1 MPKAE
6 LYKISVVE
14 GKVLV
19 RVPPQLV
26 GAQTASLDDI
36 QADLHLMDVDYVP
49 EKLLE
54 IYEKTTGDFDYL
66 CDEQTKDFTLQI
78 ELTKDESAVFLN
90 IVPPTVEEVPLTE
103 ERIYAALKEKDI
115 YQGILD
121 ENIKKMISEKIYFEP
136 TMVACGR
143 IPVNGKDG
151 YAEVLFLPESD
162 RPPAGTQF
170 NLREI
175 PMLQEVK
182 VGDELIKMFAA
193 TAGEDGFTITGK
205 VIGASAGKEYKIFP
219 GRNTRFNEER
229 THIIATHDGALCQL
243 GDYLSVEE
251 VKVVDKVDASTG
263 HVRFDGVI
271 KVRGNISD
279 RYSVEGVRID
289 VAGTVGKS
297 RLRSI
302 GDIRVAQGIMGSM
315 VQAGGSVIAQTI
327 TDAQINAAENVIVY
341 DYVINSKVNAGNNL
355 DIPTQHGYADGGT
368 LQAGNLIRLPK
379 VGPPEEF
386 SKEEDEVEEL
396 PTTTTMLEVGISLAS
411 RKQFNTLLEN
421 IQNNFNEF
429 EDKLKEILPLFEQN
443 LSEGLSPEDLDGLE
457 TAGEEASKKS
467 RTIFLENKKI
477 RHQREINHLN
487 ETVNGGIVF
496 ITGGIQPGTAINVRR
511 MRYNVLTPTSS
522 MAYHYSQNG
531 VQSAPSETMID
542 GYLKYLLKLPA

>member
-36 QADLHLMDVDYVP
+36 QADLHLMDVDYIP

-54 IYEKTTGDFDYL
+54 IYEKTTGDFDFL

-90 IVPPTVEEVPLTE
+90 IVPPTVEEVPLAE

-151 YAEVLFLPESD
+151 YAEVLILPESD
-162 RPPAGTQF
+162 RPPIGTQF

-182 VGDELIKMFAA
+182 AGDELIKMFAA

-355 DIPTQHGYADGGT
+355 DIPTQHGYANGGT

-386 SKEEDEVEEL
+386 SKEEDEVAEL
-396 PTTTTMLEVGISLAS
+396 PTTNTMLEVGISLAS

-429 EDKLKEILPLFEQN
+429 EDKLKEILPLLEQN

-487 ETVNGGIVF
+487 DTVNGGIVF